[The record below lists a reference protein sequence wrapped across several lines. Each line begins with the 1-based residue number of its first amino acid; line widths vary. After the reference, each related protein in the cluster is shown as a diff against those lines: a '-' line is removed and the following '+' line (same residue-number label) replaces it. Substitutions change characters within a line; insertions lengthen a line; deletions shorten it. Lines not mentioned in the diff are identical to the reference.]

1 MFIFVKMF
9 CVDVPKGVFSDEVI
23 VKLCS
28 DFSRFS
34 AGVDSTPGNAEV
46 GMSSVDDADAWFY
59 RY

>member
-9 CVDVPKGVFSDEVI
+9 CVDVPKGVFSDEVT
-23 VKLCS
+23 VKLRS

-34 AGVDSTPGNAEV
+34 GVDSTPGNAEV
-46 GMSSVDDADAWFY
+46 GMISVDDADAWFY